1 MRLPDDFISEM
12 RGVLDGQTM
21 EELLTAV
28 VQEPPTSIRLNTGRI
43 TWEAKEE
50 ITEAFHLSAANR
62 IPWCEDGYYLDNRPQ
77 FTMDPLFHAGAY
89 YVQEAS
95 SMYISRLLN
104 HYVGTRDVTAL
115 DLCAA
120 PGGKSTLMLSSL
132 SGSSTLVANEI
143 IPKRAS
149 ILREN
154 ISKWNSTVNVIVTN
168 NRPEDFRRMKGVF
181 DLILCDVP
189 CSGEGM
195 FRKDPDSVG
204 QWSLNNV
211 EMCCKRQ
218 RDIVGAVWDCLKPG
232 GLMIYST
239 CTYNTKEDEEN
250 VRWISESLG
259 SDILPCPTEIGW
271 DITRNLLPGGTFDCL
286 HFMPH
291 RQKGEGFFCAIL
303 RKEGGDDVQP
313 CGGTVRI
320 SDKML
325 SGLHILALEDRTAGC
340 VAQVDVDRQ
349 TALQYLRG
357 EALTLPSATPK
368 GLVTITYKGM
378 PIGKAKNIGNRA
390 NNLYPKEWRIRK
402 QINR

>member
-12 RGVLDGQTM
+12 EGLLDDLSTKEFMSALEQT
-21 EELLTAV
+21 
-28 VQEPPTSIRLNTGRI
+28 PPTSIRLNTRMI
-43 TWEAKEE
+43 TMEAKEE
-50 ITEAFHLSAANR
+50 LTETFHLSDTNR
-62 IPWCEDGYYLDNRPQ
+62 IAWCEDGYYLDCRPS

-104 HYVGTRDVTAL
+104 HYIGQRDVTVL

-120 PGGKSTLMLSSL
+120 PGGKTTLMQSCLSE
-132 SGSSTLVANEI
+132 GSNIVANEI

-154 ISKWNSTVNVIVTN
+154 ISKWGCNNITVTN
-168 NRPEDFRRMKGVF
+168 NRPEDFHKMKEVF

-195 FRKDPDSVG
+195 FRKDPDSIN
-204 QWSLNNV
+204 QWSLHNV
-211 EMCCKRQ
+211 DMCSKRQ
-218 RDIVGAVWDCLKPG
+218 RDIVSAIWGCLKPG

-239 CTYNTKEDEEN
+239 CTYNTKENEEN
-250 VRWISESLG
+250 VKWISLNLG
-259 SDILPCPTEIGW
+259 ADILPCPALGKW
-271 DITRNLLPGGTFDCL
+271 DITQNLMADETFDCM

-291 RQKGEGFFCAIL
+291 KQKGEGFFCAIL
-303 RKEGGDDVQP
+303 RKDEEDDEQLGKSVNMKKLL
-313 CGGTVRI
+313 C
-320 SDKML
+320 
-325 SGLHILALEDRTAGC
+325 GLHVLDTEDRTNEC
-340 VAQVDVDRQ
+340 VACVDVDKQ

-357 EALTLPSATPK
+357 EALTLPTDTPK
-368 GLVTITYKGM
+368 GLVTITYKQM
-378 PIGKAKNIGNRA
+378 TLGKAKNIGNRA
-390 NNLYPKEWRIRK
+390 NNLYPKEWRIKK